1 MTDLLSRLFVKDYK
15 NVNDPSVRAKY
26 GSFAS
31 IVGIVVNLI
40 ISSVKLIVGVLSASI
55 SITADA
61 VNNLTDAGSSVISLI
76 GFKLSSKPADRDHPF
91 GHARIEYISSMIV
104 SFIILLVGADLLT
117 NSVKSLIF
125 GTSSEAELGVVS
137 FAILGFSILG
147 KLWLA
152 LFSKK
157 IGKRINSTSLKAAGT
172 DALSD
177 VASTTAVLISA
188 IIMTFTNLY
197 WLDAAM
203 GLVVSVIILIAGI
216 KILGE
221 TKNSILGECP
231 TNEIEENMRKITAEY
246 PEIIG
251 IHDLMIHNYGPSR
264 FVASFH
270 AEVDGYGDIFE
281 LHDTIDLIEKRIGD
295 ELRIPCTIHLDPI
308 DTHDETV
315 ARLKALAE
323 EAVKSVYPA
332 VTIHDFRIV
341 TGKTHTNLIFD
352 AVVPFEE
359 KDSPALVKEKIAA
372 AINEKDNT
380 LFSVIA
386 VDRG

>member
-15 NVNDPSVRAKY
+15 NVNDPKVRAKY

-31 IVGIVVNLI
+31 IVGIIVNLL

-104 SFIILLVGADLLT
+104 SFIILLVGADLLI

-125 GTSSEAELGVVS
+125 GTSSEAELGIVS
-137 FAILGFSILG
+137 FAILAFSILG

-152 LFSKK
+152 VFSKK
-157 IGKRINSTSLKAAGT
+157 IGARINSTSLKAAGT

-177 VASTTAVLISA
+177 VASTAAVLISA
-188 IIMTFTNLY
+188 LIMTATELY

-203 GLVVSVIILIAGI
+203 GLVVSVIILVAGI
-216 KILGE
+216 KILAE

-231 TNEIEENMRKITAEY
+231 TEEIEEKIRKITAEY

-251 IHDLMIHNYGPSR
+251 IHDLMVHNYGPSR

-270 AEVDGYGDIFE
+270 AEVDGEGNIYD
-281 LHDTIDLIEKRIGD
+281 LHDTIDIVEKRIGD
-295 ELRIPCTIHLDPI
+295 ELLIPCTVHLDPI
-308 DTHDETV
+308 DTRDETIS
-315 ARLKALAE
+315 RLRMLTE
-323 EAVKSVYPA
+323 DTVKSVYPN

-359 KDSPALVKEKIAA
+359 KDSPALVKEKIAS

-380 LFSVIA
+380 LFSVIT